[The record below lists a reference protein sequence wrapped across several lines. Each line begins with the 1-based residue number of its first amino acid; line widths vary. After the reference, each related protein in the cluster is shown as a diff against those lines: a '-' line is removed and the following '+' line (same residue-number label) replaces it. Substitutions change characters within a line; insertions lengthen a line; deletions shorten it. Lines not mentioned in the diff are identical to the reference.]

1 MEHILII
8 EDDSDINNLLRDAL
22 TKAGY
27 RCTQAFS
34 GTEGLLQLKQ
44 GDFQLIFL
52 DLMLPGAN
60 GETVLT
66 EIRKNGSVPV
76 IVMSAL
82 DSVDTKIDLLN
93 LGADDY
99 ITKPFNVKELV
110 ARAAVQLR
118 KASPAVNS
126 SAVKFKDLTLDRSN
140 FSLSVNDI
148 PVELT
153 KHEFKIMEL
162 LMLNQDKVF
171 SKQDIYDYAWED
183 FYIGED
189 KTVNVHISNIR
200 RKLKQH
206 SENEYIETIWG
217 IGFRLKK

>member
-8 EDDSDINNLLRDAL
+8 EDDSDINNLLCDAL

-34 GTEGLLQLKQ
+34 GTEGLLRLKQ
-44 GDFQLIFL
+44 GDFQLIFH

-126 SAVKFKDLTLDRSN
+126 SAVSFKDLTLDRSN
-140 FSLSVNDI
+140 FLLSVNDV

-206 SENEYIETIWG
+206 SETEYIETIWG
-217 IGFRLKK
+217 IGFRMKK

>member
-8 EDDSDINNLLRDAL
+8 EDDSDINNLLCDAL

-34 GTEGLLQLKQ
+34 GTEGLLRLKQ

-126 SAVKFKDLTLDRSN
+126 SAVSFKDLTLDRSN
-140 FSLSVNDI
+140 FLLSVNDV

-206 SENEYIETIWG
+206 SETEYIETIWG
-217 IGFRLKK
+217 IGFRMKK

>member
-8 EDDSDINNLLRDAL
+8 EDDSDINNLLCDAL

-126 SAVKFKDLTLDRSN
+126 SAVSFKDLTLDRSN
-140 FSLSVNDI
+140 FLLSVNGI

-206 SENEYIETIWG
+206 SETEYIETIWG
-217 IGFRLKK
+217 IGFRMKK